1 MKTVSLLRPLL
12 EFGAVLV
19 ALIVGLRLITGLF
32 GPRRRAYRVTFQ
44 RQVALLFWPLLCLSV
59 GLPFLASFLFAG
71 TLSTYELALLLGLSA
86 VVLGFAVPALLLHGH
101 YYLHN
106 QATEV
111 VFEPKKNLLE
121 VYEQGQ
127 RLPFSRADIQRVVYV
142 RCSSKRWFWSSYEYV
157 QLHLHGGRVITIT
170 SLLLKLTPL
179 ADFLRNTHLE
189 TKQRLFCIIP
199 TQLQD

>member
-12 EFGAVLV
+12 EFGAVVV

-32 GPRRRAYRVTFQ
+32 GGRRKMYRVSFQ

-59 GLPFLASFLFAG
+59 GLPFLVSFLFAG
-71 TLSTYELALLLGLSA
+71 ALSTYELVLLLLISA
-86 VVLGFAVPALLLHGH
+86 LVLGFAGPALLLHLH

-106 QATEV
+106 HTTELL
-111 VFEPKKNLLE
+111 FEPKQNVLE
-121 VYEQGQ
+121 IYQDGQ
-127 RLPFSRADIQRVVYV
+127 RIPFTRADIHKVVYA
-142 RCSSKRWFWSSYEYV
+142 RCTSRRLFWSNYEYV
-157 QLHLHGGRVITIT
+157 QLHLQSGQILTIT

-189 TKQRLFCIIP
+189 SRQYLFC
-199 TQLQD
+199 TVRS